1 MLQCGWLQSLRQ
13 VAILLLV
20 VSVTACAGLGE
31 RREAPADIS
40 DASGEAVDPAGGR
53 TGSADPTAADPVP
66 APESGSAPVAP
77 PAVAQNALMVAA
89 LQARSSGNR
98 SRAVALL
105 ERAQRIDPDNGQL
118 YLELA
123 RTHFDAG
130 NVPQGRATA
139 ERGLLY
145 CRGEECGELRALL
158 E

>member
-1 MLQCGWLQSLRQ
+1 MRQCGWLRNIRQ
-13 VAILLLV
+13 VALLLLV
-20 VSVTACAGLGE
+20 VFLTACAGLGE

-40 DASGEAVDPAGGR
+40 EAAGEAVGPSPDTAGGADSTEADPA
-53 TGSADPTAADPVP
+53 P
-66 APESGSAPVAP
+66 APAPAPVAP
-77 PAVAQNALMVAA
+77 ASAAHNSLMVAA
-89 LQARSSGNR
+89 LQARSAGN
-98 SRAVALL
+98 SARAVALL

-130 NVPQGRATA
+130 NAAQGRATA

-145 CRGEECGELRALL
+145 CKRAECAALRALL

>member
-1 MLQCGWLQSLRQ
+1 MLQGGWLRNLRQ
-13 VAILLLV
+13 VSVLSLV
-20 VSVTACAGLGE
+20 VLLTACAGLGE
-31 RREAPADIS
+31 RRDSPADIS
-40 DASGEAVDPAGGR
+40 EATGEAVDPSTAR
-53 TGSADPTAADPVP
+53 TGSAEPAEAEPVP
-66 APESGSAPVAP
+66 TPESAPVAP
-77 PAVAQNALMVAA
+77 PPGVAHNTLMVAA
-89 LQARSSGNR
+89 LQARSAGNS

-130 NVPQGRATA
+130 NVAQGRATA

-145 CRGEECGELRALL
+145 CQREECAALRALL

>member
-1 MLQCGWLQSLRQ
+1 MLQCKWSRSLRQ
-13 VAILLLV
+13 AAILLLV

-31 RREAPADIS
+31 RREAPADIG
-40 DASGEAVDPAGGR
+40 DANGEAVDPAGDR
-53 TGSADPTAADPVP
+53 VGSVDPEERGPAP
-66 APESGSAPVAP
+66 APESAQ
-77 PAVAQNALMVAA
+77 PAVAHNALMVAA
-89 LQARSSGNR
+89 LQARSTGNR

-130 NVPQGRATA
+130 NVAQGRATA